1 MTTPTDD
8 ELLAWLNQATFAT
21 KADEDACRAAIL
33 ALHERHRAEVAQ
45 LRADRDLAYD
55 KLARK
60 GAEVE
65 ELRQYAPM
73 CLVCGARKPCMTE
86 ADLKPGDPGTPC
98 TFDPTPKEAAAE
110 IRRLRAEVER
120 LTRENN
126 NLSAGQKHALESCWA
141 AESALRAERKRVGE
155 LEEALEEI
163 ASNVTSLGDALDTA
177 CNALRRKRAA
187 LAGKDARGKHEAT
200 HE

>member
-33 ALHERHRAEVAQ
+33 ALHERHR
-45 LRADRDLAYD
+45 
-55 KLARK
+55 
-60 GAEVE
+60 AEVE

-120 LTRENN
+120 LTRENH

-141 AESALRAERKRVGE
+141 AESALRATLAKG
-155 LEEALEEI
+155 
-163 ASNVTSLGDALDTA
+163 GD
-177 CNALRRKRAA
+177 
-187 LAGKDARGKHEAT
+187 H
-200 HE
+200 

>member
-8 ELLAWLNQATFAT
+8 ELLALAKKAANAYGGGAPWEQYFAAV
-21 KADEDACRAAIL
+21 KDPAAII
-33 ALHERHRAEVAQ
+33 ALIERH
-45 LRADRDLAYD
+45 
-55 KLARK
+55 
-60 GAEVE
+60 
-65 ELRQYAPM
+65 
-73 CLVCGARKPCMTE
+73 
-86 ADLKPGDPGTPC
+86 
-98 TFDPTPKEAAAE
+98 
-110 IRRLRAEVER
+110 RAEVER

-187 LAGKDARGKHEAT
+187 LAGKDAEVTNDQKSCQPAGDSRSAGE
-200 HE
+200 

>member
-1 MTTPTDD
+1 MTHATDD
-8 ELLAWLNQATFAT
+8 ELLALAKKATQGEWQYPGIDEVNPDLITAGRDRDGAFIYPID
-21 KADEDACRAAIL
+21 ADENEADNRAFVAAANPAAII
-33 ALHERHRAEVAQ
+33 ALIERH
-45 LRADRDLAYD
+45 
-55 KLARK
+55 
-60 GAEVE
+60 
-65 ELRQYAPM
+65 
-73 CLVCGARKPCMTE
+73 
-86 ADLKPGDPGTPC
+86 
-98 TFDPTPKEAAAE
+98 
-110 IRRLRAEVER
+110 RAEVER

-187 LAGKDARGKHEAT
+187 LAGKDAEVTNDQRGQLIRSDERDA
-200 HE
+200 

>member
-33 ALHERHRAEVAQ
+33 ALHERH
-45 LRADRDLAYD
+45 
-55 KLARK
+55 
-60 GAEVE
+60 
-65 ELRQYAPM
+65 
-73 CLVCGARKPCMTE
+73 
-86 ADLKPGDPGTPC
+86 
-98 TFDPTPKEAAAE
+98 
-110 IRRLRAEVER
+110 RAEVER

-187 LAGKDARGKHEAT
+187 LAGKDARVTQQQQVKP
-200 HE
+200 